1 LVVHGIVEGD
11 DISVRNLV
19 IGKTGLVQGNISV
32 AVILRKS
39 SSVQANVSYGML
51 QIEQGAS
58 LKGGIIS
65 NAIKPENKAM
75 KVDELREQTRK
86 SLQLEAPE
94 FARASNPSQA
104 P

>member
-1 LVVHGIVEGD
+1 L
-11 DISVRNLV
+11 SVRQIL
-19 IGKTGLVQGNISV
+19 
-32 AVILRKS
+32 ILRKS

-65 NAIKPENKAM
+65 NAIKPENRAM